1 MWQQSQEKKNVY
13 YQAQTMKEV
22 GLLRTRI
29 DLFGGRWIHSQNG
42 FPCLNNKSN
51 ERRLKGKPLDL
62 ERGGRWWLGSRVEVR
77 LSSQSVWQIVTQI
90 SWARLLV
97 QPTLG
102 IDQCW
107 LAKQK
112 RTSLCLSTHQYFL
125 LCYEMSFCH
134 WSIGVTWH
142 NPWLW
147 LVRGKVVARQA
158 GDNKINEMERLC
170 SIIAVTN
177 APAPPSTAQCMV
189 TACTRNVMCVTF
201 VAKLS
206 TS

>member
-1 MWQQSQEKKNVY
+1 MKGFHDFVNGSSTTRCEEKGQLKFI
-13 YQAQTMKEV
+13 K
-22 GLLRTRI
+22 LLVVEI
-29 DLFGGRWIHSQNG
+29 VDKVFKKGGRLLYG
-42 FPCLNNKSN
+42 
-51 ERRLKGKPLDL
+51 E
-62 ERGGRWWLGSRVEVR
+62 
-77 LSSQSVWQIVTQI
+77 SVWQIVTQI

>member
-1 MWQQSQEKKNVY
+1 MTKTNKWIRIDDEIFIKISHQFCNTFWVQKIQSLKREDFNVATKPRKKNVY

-62 ERGGRWWLGSRVEVR
+62 ERGGRWWLGSRLEVVR

-107 LAKQK
+107 L
-112 RTSLCLSTHQYFL
+112 
-125 LCYEMSFCH
+125 
-134 WSIGVTWH
+134 
-142 NPWLW
+142 
-147 LVRGKVVARQA
+147 
-158 GDNKINEMERLC
+158 
-170 SIIAVTN
+170 
-177 APAPPSTAQCMV
+177 
-189 TACTRNVMCVTF
+189 
-201 VAKLS
+201 
-206 TS
+206 